1 MELNIIK
8 ESVFSVVSLQE
19 SRLDASMAPEFKQQ
33 MEQII
38 ADGNTQII
46 LDISKLTF
54 MDSSS
59 LGAMV
64 AVLKAMGTQGKMIVS
79 GASGVVLELFKL
91 TRMDQVFT
99 LVDHVEEAKERFLA
113 VV

>member
-33 MEQII
+33 MEQIT